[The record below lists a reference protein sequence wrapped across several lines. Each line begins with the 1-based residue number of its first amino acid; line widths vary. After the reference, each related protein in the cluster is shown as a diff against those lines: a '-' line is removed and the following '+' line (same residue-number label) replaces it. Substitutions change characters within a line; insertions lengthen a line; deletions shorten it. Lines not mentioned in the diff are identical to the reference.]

1 MSDAPRFPH
10 EKALAI
16 ARALDHGRIPH
27 AFGGA
32 IALAFAAEPRG
43 TIDVDLNLFV
53 SVARADEVLSILRGL
68 GVLVDEPGLRE
79 RLARDEQIRL
89 RWTGTWIDLFF
100 AYSPLHDACNERA
113 RTVSVL
119 GQPIRV
125 LSPEDLA
132 VFKVLFD
139 RPKDWVD
146 LEAVVL
152 TCGERFDSRYVERW
166 VSSVVGPDD
175 LRAAKLRALLEKRV
189 ARAR

>member
-32 IALAFAAEPRG
+32 IALAYAAEPRG
-43 TIDVDLNLFV
+43 TTDVDVNLFV
-53 SVARADEVLSILRGL
+53 PVSRADEVLSILHEL
-68 GVLVDEPGLRE
+68 GVSVDEAGLRE

-113 RTVSVL
+113 RSVNVL
-119 GQPIRV
+119 GQSIRV

-139 RPKDWVD
+139 RPKDWID
-146 LEAVVL
+146 LEAIIL
-152 TCGERFDSRYVERW
+152 TRGERFEAGYVEGW
-166 VSSVVGPDD
+166 VSAVAGADD
-175 LRAAKLRALLEKRV
+175 PRSAKLRALLQKYTPP
-189 ARAR
+189 AR

>member
-10 EKALAI
+10 EKALAL

-43 TIDVDLNLFV
+43 TTDIDVNLFV
-53 SVARADEVLSILRGL
+53 SVARADEVLAILREL
-68 GVLVDEPGLRE
+68 GADVDEPGLRE

-113 RTVSVL
+113 RSVSVL

-125 LSPEDLA
+125 LSAEDLA

-139 RPKDWVD
+139 RPKDWID
-146 LEAVVL
+146 LEAIVL
-152 TCGERFDSRYVERW
+152 TRGERFEAGYVERW
-166 VSSVVGPDD
+166 VSDVVGADD
-175 LRAAKLRALLEKRV
+175 PRSAKLRALLRKHAAPSR
-189 ARAR
+189 

>member
-1 MSDAPRFPH
+1 MSAAPRFPH

-32 IALAFAAEPRG
+32 IALAYAAEPRG

-53 SVARADEVLSILRGL
+53 SVARADEVWSILRAL
-68 GVLVDEPGLRE
+68 GVAVDEPGLRE

-100 AYSPLHDACNERA
+100 AYSPLHEACNERA

-146 LEAVVL
+146 LEAIVL
-152 TCGERFDSRYVERW
+152 TRGERFEAGYVERW
-166 VSSVVGPDD
+166 VSAVVGADD
-175 LRAAKLRALLEKRV
+175 PRAAKLRALLQKHTAATR
-189 ARAR
+189 